1 MGLNRPHA
9 IALTAVLAATL
20 LACGGP
26 MTPGELSRSVDTLS
40 STSAEGALIAR
51 DVARDRTK
59 ATFARVRAR
68 ELADVADHEAEK
80 LADATPSEGIGGR
93 KAQAVQLAGDISQAL
108 GEISVHPSD
117 EAAARAAAEKL
128 DGLADRTERLSRN
141 L

>member
-1 MGLNRPHA
+1 LKLCFA
-9 IALTAVLAATL
+9 ICTTLALAIVL

-26 MTPGELSRSVDTLS
+26 MTPGELARSVDTLS
-40 STSAEGALIAR
+40 STSAEGALLAR

-59 ATFARVRAR
+59 ATFARVRAT

-80 LADATPSEGIGGR
+80 LADATPSEGIGAR

-108 GEISVHPSD
+108 SEISVHPGD
-117 EAAARAAAEKL
+117 EATARAAAEKL
-128 DGLADRTERLSRN
+128 DGLAGRTEKLSKS

>member
-1 MGLNRPHA
+1 LKRRLA
-9 IALTAVLAATL
+9 TLTALVLAITV

-40 STSAEGALIAR
+40 STSAEGALLAR

-59 ATFARVRAR
+59 ATFARVRAT

-108 GEISVHPSD
+108 GEIKVHPGD
-117 EAAARAAAEKL
+117 EATARAAAEKL
-128 DGLADRTERLSRN
+128 DGLADRTERLSKS

>member
-1 MGLNRPHA
+1 MSLKRLCV
-9 IALTAVLAATL
+9 IATTLVLAATL

-40 STSAEGALIAR
+40 STSAEGALLAR
-51 DVARDRTK
+51 DMARDRTK

-80 LADATPSEGIGGR
+80 LADATPSEGIDGR

-108 GEISVHPSD
+108 GEITVHPGD
-117 EAAARAAAEKL
+117 EAINRAAAETL
-128 DGLADRTERLSRN
+128 DGLADRTERLSKS